1 MIDDE
6 DSGPDASG
14 RAFARLVSLMHA
26 LRAPGGCPWDAEQT
40 HASIKQYVIEEA
52 YEVLEAIDSGSD
64 DDLCEELGDLLLQ
77 VVFHAEM
84 ARERTAFSIHDVV
97 DRLSE
102 KLIRRHPHVFS
113 DTVVAG
119 SEEVVQNWARIKADE
134 KAEKSNTPGSALD
147 GVPRALPAALR
158 AHRLGQ
164 KAALVGFD
172 WNDAAGVRSKFDEE
186 VRELDAAC
194 EGGTPEDIASELGDV
209 LFTAASLS
217 RLLGINAETAMHD
230 ALDRFER
237 RFREMERDLRER
249 GQTIEDTSRAEL
261 DLAWCRAKLRT

>member
-1 MIDDE
+1 MTTENDSASDD
-6 DSGPDASG
+6 PAI
-14 RAFARLVSLMHA
+14 AFSRLVSLMHR

-64 DDLCEELGDLLLQ
+64 EDLCEELGDLLLQ

-84 ARERTAFSIHDVV
+84 AGERSAFAIQDVV
-97 DRLSE
+97 NRLSE
-102 KLIRRHPHVFS
+102 KLVRRHPHVFA
-113 DTVVAG
+113 DIVVTG

-134 KAEKSNTPGSALD
+134 KTERYDAPMSALE

-164 KAALVGFD
+164 RAAAVGFD
-172 WNDAAGVRSKFDEE
+172 WDDAAGVRGKLDEE
-186 VRELDAAC
+186 MRELAEAC
-194 EGGTPEDIASELGDV
+194 ETGTQDEIASELGDV
-209 LFTAASLS
+209 LFTAVSLS
-217 RLLGINAETAMHD
+217 RRLGVNAESAMHG

-249 GQTIEDTSRAEL
+249 GLRVEETSREEL
-261 DLAWCRAKLRT
+261 DQAWCRAKLRT